1 MLLSRKEILLLT
13 ILFVLTVFI
22 RFDGLGYST
31 FVGDETKTIF
41 LRKDQSIFDFLMDQR
56 KGPVQFLIVWFMENI
71 TNSYDEFF
79 LRLPFA
85 ILGVLVVFS
94 FYYFLRYVLDLGF
107 LASYIGAVFLS
118 LHGIYIAFSRTAQY
132 QMAYVL
138 FCILFLIFTFYFIK
152 HYSSFRK
159 SIFLGIISIFFL
171 SLAFL
176 SHYDT
181 IFFLIP
187 ALYFFR
193 SSWKKLLPVIFSATI
208 LSGSFYILNIYFG
221 YFEKNTIG
229 YLEKRISGEGF
240 ENQNSF
246 ATIDLYNP
254 LYIYSILIIILAV
267 IGLKF
272 THSELKRF
280 LVIWFLFAFIFLQ
293 LIMRTPGTH
302 IHNYFVPLFILSGIG
317 AANLIYKFKFVY
329 FILTSLFI
337 YIYLIQLFV
346 FVPRFNNGYPYKES
360 YFFDIKLNKI
370 NFSYNLPQY
379 GFVYDR
385 SWREISDIMKKEKR
399 VPNFYT
405 NDNKVVSEYYLHGY
419 YFSDLA
425 EEFRPAY
432 YIEID
437 SPSKEDKR
445 FDTTSGNYEL
455 LSEGSDYRIYRLIK

>member
-1 MLLSRKEILLLT
+1 MRKEIILLI
-13 ILFVLTVFI
+13 ILFVLTAFI
-22 RFDGLGYST
+22 RFDGLGFST

-56 KGPVQFLIVWFMENI
+56 KGPVQFLIVWFMEKL
-71 TNSYDEFF
+71 TNSYDEFL

-85 ILGVLVVFS
+85 ILGVLVVFA
-94 FYYFLRYVLDLGF
+94 FYYFLRYVLEIGF
-107 LASYIGAVFLS
+107 LTSYLGAVFMS
-118 LHGIYIAFSRTAQY
+118 LNGIYIAFSRTAQY
-132 QMAYVL
+132 QMAYV
-138 FCILFLIFTFYFIK
+138 FFAILFLIFSFNFVREKQHIKKKFI
-152 HYSSFRK
+152 F
-159 SIFLGIISIFFL
+159 GIL
-171 SLAFL
+171 SVITLALSFL
-176 SHYDT
+176 SHYDA

-187 ALYFFR
+187 ALYLFR
-193 SSWKKLLPVIFSATI
+193 SSWKKLLPIIFMATI
-208 LSGSFYILNIYFG
+208 ISGSFYMLNIYFG

-229 YLEKRISGEGF
+229 YLEKRISGEGY
-240 ENQNSF
+240 ENQNSL

-254 LYIYSILIIILAV
+254 LYIYPVTLFLLSIV
-267 IGLKF
+267 GLKF
-272 THSELKRF
+272 ISKDLKF
-280 LVIWFLFAFIFLQ
+280 LVIIWFLFSFIFLQ
-293 LIMRTPGTH
+293 IIMKTPGTH
-302 IHNYFVPLFILSGIG
+302 IHNYFVPLFILAAIG
-317 AANLIYKFKFVY
+317 SVNLVYKFKFMF

-337 YIYLIQLFV
+337 YVYFIQLFV

-360 YFFDIKLNKI
+360 YFFDTKVNKI
-370 NFSYNLPQY
+370 NLNYNLPQY

-425 EEFRPAY
+425 EGFRPAY

-445 FDTTSGNYEL
+445 FDTASGNYEL
-455 LSEGSDYRIYRLIK
+455 LRETSDYRIYRLIK